1 MILTCI
7 VDDQDDV
14 LPTTRNL
21 VGLRNHLAASG
32 LPVRVAAFHTSD
44 VGDAI
49 EKLVLRQEIGLV
61 VANAAELILAGDDTL
76 SLGILCAAPCD
87 VALHLYRQDP
97 GTAGPLLVP
106 FSGSDHDWAA
116 LELATTL
123 AVASGRRLIV
133 TGTAGRESEGGDAS
147 RLLASASL
155 IAQQLG
161 GIIAEPLL
169 IPRGADAVVEA
180 AAGASHLIT
189 GVPVDYELRGI
200 GRTRRE
206 IAGRTPA
213 TVTFIRRGRRTGVIS
228 PDQNVTQFAWTC
240 TQPG

>member
-1 MILTCI
+1 
-7 VDDQDDV
+7 
-14 LPTTRNL
+14 
-21 VGLRNHLAASG
+21 
-32 LPVRVAAFHTSD
+32 
-44 VGDAI
+44 
-49 EKLVLRQEIGLV
+49 
-61 VANAAELILAGDDTL
+61 
-76 SLGILCAAPCD
+76 
-87 VALHLYRQDP
+87 
-97 GTAGPLLVP
+97 
-106 FSGSDHDWAA
+106 
-116 LELATTL
+116 
-123 AVASGRRLIV
+123 
-133 TGTAGRESEGGDAS
+133 
-147 RLLASASL
+147 L